1 MAIGSLNI
9 DAEQPRK
16 TELSILHR
24 LKSNHDALVK
34 QLTETMTRCWKRMVS
49 MLGFE
54 NLRGAQVAIDTTDYD
69 VSYRECPGR
78 VRKME
83 EI

>member
-9 DAEQPRK
+9 DAEQPCK
-16 TELSILHR
+16 MELSILHR
-24 LKSNHDALVK
+24 LKSNHDAPVK
-34 QLTETMTRCWKRMVS
+34 QLTETMARWKRMVS

-54 NLRGAQVAIDTTDYD
+54 NVHGAQVDTTDYD

-83 EI
+83 EV